1 MKKNNSKEDLQ
12 SFLTFDSHPKLIAYL
27 FTFFWAFFVMALLG
41 QLIKCIGS
49 YLLIF
54 LFSFTLYV
62 LPSWLG
68 LFYSKKKGHYILSI
82 LILGF
87 FWMLGFVAY
96 EGMNCRG

>member
-41 QLIKCIGS
+41 QLIKCLGS
-49 YLLIF
+49 ILLIF

-68 LFYSKKKGHYILSI
+68 LFYSKKKRTLYFKHFNTWIFLDVRVCC
-82 LILGF
+82 L
-87 FWMLGFVAY
+87 
-96 EGMNCRG
+96 

>member
-54 LFSFTLYV
+54 YFLLRFMYYLVGLVCFTV
-62 LPSWLG
+62 
-68 LFYSKKKGHYILSI
+68 KKKDII
-82 LILGF
+82 F
-87 FWMLGFVAY
+87 
-96 EGMNCRG
+96 